1 MPAPA
6 ELLALVDRF
15 REQLHEQLAAAKTA
29 HDKTLIQRQ
38 IDATDRQLDA
48 LAYAL
53 YGLTDEEIRMVD
65 AAKAPA

>member
-1 MPAPA
+1 MPPTPPPWPHCAGTA
-6 ELLALVDRF
+6 T
-15 REQLHEQLAAAKTA
+15 AAKTA

-53 YGLTDEEIRMVD
+53 YGLTDEEIRMVE

>member
-15 REQLHEQLAAAKTA
+15 REQLAAAKTA

-48 LAYAL
+48 LVYAL
-53 YGLTDEEIRMVD
+53 YGLTDEEIRMVE